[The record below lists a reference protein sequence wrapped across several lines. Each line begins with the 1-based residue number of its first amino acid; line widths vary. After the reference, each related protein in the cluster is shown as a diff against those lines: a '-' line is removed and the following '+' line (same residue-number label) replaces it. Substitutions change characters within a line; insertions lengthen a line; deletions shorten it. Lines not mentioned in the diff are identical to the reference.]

1 MADSFPKFL
10 EKQMPLIFALH
21 AESYSIINHVLSED
35 PSFTNIISYSI
46 LLSWRIAVIV
56 SAVFL
61 IAFSSLYDGIMTDNI
76 VKSFPNK
83 LGEFYFTLLEGENVV
98 SVIK

>member
-1 MADSFPKFL
+1 MQYL
-10 EKQMPLIFALH
+10 
-21 AESYSIINHVLSED
+21 SI
-35 PSFTNIISYSI
+35 
-46 LLSWRIAVIV
+46 IV